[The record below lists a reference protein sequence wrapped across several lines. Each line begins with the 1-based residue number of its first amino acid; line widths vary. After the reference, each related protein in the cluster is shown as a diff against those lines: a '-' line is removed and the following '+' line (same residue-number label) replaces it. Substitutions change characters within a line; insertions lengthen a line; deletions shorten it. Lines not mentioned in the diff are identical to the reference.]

1 MKKRKLLVLGL
12 STLTLV
18 ISSVG
23 FLGFRAY
30 ADENDSNSGI
40 YRTEESDKN
49 SDDSITTYASVKK
62 MKFILKIAKRDGKT
76 ETIDLNEHDYG
87 TTPNYYYTFAADV
100 LNEKKAVVERAESN
114 DDDTTCT
121 LFAREV
127 GRLIVKDATKR
138 TDTQIDYKVDTPKS
152 GGVQTVTYTLPEIDE
167 NEYFYKKTLADGTEE
182 ELEYDAGN
190 GATKLRGDDRF
201 KDTVVTIYSAGK
213 KGLAETIK
221 PTKKDYQNIEGHI
234 PTLEELLS
242 CLIFNDSDKPFVRT
256 DLSIIAKDDED
267 KLKEAAKP
275 GEYHIDVLVKFR
287 DNSGTAYTITIKT
300 KANSKKSDDS
310 TEPKNNAKSDS
321 STKPDSNVKPDSNTN
336 TNNSSN
342 SGNSKNSGGDSS
354 SRGGSGGSGGSS
366 SRGGSGGRGG
376 SSSRGASG
384 SRGGSGSSG
393 IFTKTST
400 SSTLPSYVVKGGT
413 WSNNNGHWQY
423 KAGNTVYKD
432 MWAAIENPF
441 ANEKLGQAKFSWFRF
456 DKDGN
461 MLTNWQWIK
470 DEKDG
475 KVKCYYLNSI
485 SNGNLGAML
494 ANTTTP
500 DGYTVNASGEW
511 VINGIVQTK

>member
-30 ADENDSNSGI
+30 ANGNDSNSDI
-40 YRTEESDKN
+40 YRTEESDSN
-49 SDDSITTYASVKK
+49 SDDFITTYASVKK

-76 ETIDLNEHDYG
+76 ETIDLKEHDYE

-127 GRLIVKDATKR
+127 GQLIVKDATKR

-167 NEYFYKKTLADGTEE
+167 SEYFYKKTLADGTEE
-182 ELEYDAGN
+182 ELEYDAEN
-190 GATKLRGDDRF
+190 RATKLRGDDRF

-256 DLSIIAKDDED
+256 DLSIVAKDDED

-287 DNSGTAYTITIKT
+287 DNSETAYTITIKT
-300 KANSKKSDDS
+300 KANPKKSDDS
-310 TEPKNNAKSDS
+310 TEPKNNA
-321 STKPDSNVKPDSNTN
+321 KPDSNTN

-342 SGNSKNSGGDSS
+342 SGNSKNSGGGSS
-354 SRGGSGGSGGSS
+354 SRGGSGGS
-366 SRGGSGGRGG
+366 GG

-393 IFTKTST
+393 RLTKTST
-400 SSTLPSYVVKGGT
+400 ASTLPSYVVKGGT

>member
-30 ADENDSNSGI
+30 ANGNDSNSDI
-40 YRTEESDKN
+40 YRAEESDSN

-62 MKFILKIAKRDGKT
+62 MKFILKIAKRDGEI
-76 ETIDLNEHDYG
+76 ETIDLNEHDYE

-138 TDTQIDYKVDTPKS
+138 TDTQIDYKVDTPKL

-182 ELEYDAGN
+182 ELEYYAGN
-190 GATKLRGDDRF
+190 GDTKLRGDDRF
-201 KDTVVTIYSAGK
+201 KDTVVTIYSAGE

-287 DNSGTAYTITIKT
+287 DKSETAYTITIKT
-300 KANSKKSDDS
+300 KANPKKSDDS
-310 TEPKNNAKSDS
+310 TEPKNNAKPDS
-321 STKPDSNVKPDSNTN
+321 SAKPENDVKPDSNTN

-342 SGNSKNSGGDSS
+342 SGNSKNSGGGSS
-354 SRGGSGGSGGSS
+354 TRGSSGGSGGSS
-366 SRGGSGGRGG
+366 SRGV
-376 SSSRGASG
+376 SG

-400 SSTLPSYVVKGGT
+400 ASTLPSYVVKGGT

-511 VINGIVQTK
+511 VMNGIVQTK

>member
-40 YRTEESDKN
+40 YRTEESDNN

-62 MKFILKIAKRDGKT
+62 MKFILKITKRDGKT
-76 ETIDLNEHDYG
+76 ETIDLKEHDYE

-100 LNEKKAVVERAESN
+100 LNKKKAVVEGSKAS
-114 DDDTTCT
+114 DDNTTCT

-127 GRLIVKDATKR
+127 GQLIVKDATKR
-138 TDTQIDYKVDTPKS
+138 TVTQIDYKVETPNVA
-152 GGVQTVTYTLPEIDE
+152 GGVQTITYTLPEIDE

-182 ELEYDAGN
+182 ELEYDAEN
-190 GATKLRGDDRF
+190 KATKLKGDARF

-221 PTKKDYQNIEGHI
+221 PTKKDYQNMEGHI

-242 CLIFNDSDKPFVRT
+242 CLIFDDSDKLFVRT

-287 DNSGTAYTITIKT
+287 DKSETVYTITIKT
-300 KANSKKSDDS
+300 KANPKKSDDS

-366 SRGGSGGRGG
+366 SRG
-376 SSSRGASG
+376 ASG

-393 IFTKTST
+393 RLTKTST
-400 SSTLPSYVVKGGT
+400 ASTLPSYVVKGGT

-485 SNGNLGAML
+485 SNGNLGAMF

-500 DGYTVNASGEW
+500 DGYTVNVSGEW

>member
-40 YRTEESDKN
+40 YRTEESDNN

-62 MKFILKIAKRDGKT
+62 MKFILKITKRDGKT
-76 ETIDLNEHDYG
+76 ETIDLKEHDYE

-100 LNEKKAVVERAESN
+100 LNKKKAVVEGSKAS
-114 DDDTTCT
+114 DDNTTCT

-127 GRLIVKDATKR
+127 GQLIVKDATKR
-138 TDTQIDYKVDTPKS
+138 TVTQIDYKVETPNVA
-152 GGVQTVTYTLPEIDE
+152 GGVQTITYTLPEIDE

-182 ELEYDAGN
+182 ELEYDAEN
-190 GATKLRGDDRF
+190 KATKLKRDARF

-221 PTKKDYQNIEGHI
+221 PTKKDYQNMEGHI

-242 CLIFNDSDKPFVRT
+242 CLIFDDSDKLFVRT

-287 DNSGTAYTITIKT
+287 DKSETVYTITIKT
-300 KANSKKSDDS
+300 KANPKKSDDS

-366 SRGGSGGRGG
+366 SRG
-376 SSSRGASG
+376 ASG

-393 IFTKTST
+393 RLTKTST
-400 SSTLPSYVVKGGT
+400 ASTLPSYVVKGGT

-485 SNGNLGAML
+485 SNGNLGAMF

-500 DGYTVNASGEW
+500 DGYTVNVSGEW

>member
-23 FLGFRAY
+23 FLEFRAY

-40 YRTEESDKN
+40 YRTEESDSN

-62 MKFILKIAKRDGKT
+62 MKFILEITKRDGKT
-76 ETIDLNEHDYG
+76 ETIDLKEHDYE

-114 DDDTTCT
+114 DNNTTCT

-127 GRLIVKDATKR
+127 GQLIVKDATKR
-138 TDTQIDYKVDTPKS
+138 TVTQIDYKVDTPNVA

-167 NEYFYKKTLADGTEE
+167 TEYFYKKILDDGTEE
-182 ELEYDAGN
+182 ELVYDAQDR
-190 GATKLRGDDRF
+190 ATTLRGVSRF

-242 CLIFNDSDKPFVRT
+242 CLIFNDSDKLFVRT

-267 KLKEAAKP
+267 KLKEVAKP

-287 DNSGTAYTITIKT
+287 DKSETAYTITIKT
-300 KANSKKSDDS
+300 KANPKKSDDS
-310 TEPKNNAKSDS
+310 TEPKNNAK
-321 STKPDSNVKPDSNTN
+321 PDSNTN

-342 SGNSKNSGGDSS
+342 LGNSKNSGVGSS

-366 SRGGSGGRGG
+366 SRGGSGGSGG

-393 IFTKTST
+393 RLTKTST
-400 SSTLPSYVVKGGT
+400 ASTLPSYVVKGGT

-485 SNGNLGAML
+485 SNGNLGAMF

-500 DGYTVNASGEW
+500 DGYTVNVSGEW

>member
-40 YRTEESDKN
+40 YRTEESDSN
-49 SDDSITTYASVKK
+49 SDDFITTYASVKK
-62 MKFILKIAKRDGKT
+62 VKFILKITKRDGKT
-76 ETIDLNEHDYG
+76 EIIDLNEHDYG

-100 LNEKKAVVERAESN
+100 LNKKKAVVEGSEAN
-114 DDDTTCT
+114 DDTTRT
-121 LFAREV
+121 LFAREA
-127 GRLIVKDATKR
+127 GQLIVKDATKR
-138 TDTQIDYKVDTPKS
+138 TVTQIDYKVDTPNVA

-167 NEYFYKKTLADGTEE
+167 NEYFYKKILDDGTEE
-182 ELEYDAGN
+182 ELVYDAQN
-190 GATKLRGDDRF
+190 RTTTLRGASRF

-256 DLSIIAKDDED
+256 DLSIVAKDDED

-300 KANSKKSDDS
+300 KANPKKSDDS
-310 TEPKNNAKSDS
+310 VKPENDA
-321 STKPDSNVKPDSNTN
+321 KPDSSVKPDSNTN

-342 SGNSKNSGGDSS
+342 SGNSKNSG
-354 SRGGSGGSGGSS
+354 GGSS

-423 KAGNTVYKD
+423 KVGNTVYKD

>member
-12 STLTLV
+12 STLALV

-23 FLGFRAY
+23 FLGFRTY
-30 ADENDSNSGI
+30 ADGNDSNSGI
-40 YRTEESDKN
+40 YRTEESDSN
-49 SDDSITTYASVKK
+49 SDDFITTYASVKK
-62 MKFILKIAKRDGKT
+62 MKFILKITKRDGKT

-100 LNEKKAVVERAESN
+100 LNKKKAVVEGSKAN

-127 GRLIVKDATKR
+127 GQLIVKDATKR
-138 TDTQIDYKVDTPKS
+138 TVTQIDYKVDTPNVA

-182 ELEYDAGN
+182 ELEYDAEN
-190 GATKLRGDDRF
+190 KELRGDSRF

-221 PTKKDYQNIEGHI
+221 PTKKDYQNMEGHI

-242 CLIFNDSDKPFVRT
+242 CLIFNDSDRLFVRT

-275 GEYHIDVLVKFR
+275 GEYHIDVLVKFI
-287 DNSGTAYTITIKT
+287 DKSETAYTITVKT
-300 KANSKKSDDS
+300 KANPKKSDDS
-310 TEPKNNAKSDS
+310 TEPKNNAKPDS
-321 STKPDSNVKPDSNTN
+321 SAKHDSNTN

-342 SGNSKNSGGDSS
+342 SGNSKNSGGGSS
-354 SRGGSGGSGGSS
+354 TRGGSGGSGGSS
-366 SRGGSGGRGG
+366 SRG
-376 SSSRGASG
+376 ASG
-384 SRGGSGSSG
+384 SRGSSGSSG
-393 IFTKTST
+393 RLTKTST

>member
-30 ADENDSNSGI
+30 ANGNDSNSDI
-40 YRTEESDKN
+40 YRTEESDSN
-49 SDDSITTYASVKK
+49 SDDFITTYASVKK

-114 DDDTTCT
+114 DNDTTCT

-127 GRLIVKDATKR
+127 GQLIVKDATKR
-138 TDTQIDYKVDTPKS
+138 TVTQIDYKVDTPNVA

-167 NEYFYKKTLADGTEE
+167 TEYFYKKNLDDGTEE
-182 ELEYDAGN
+182 ELVYDAEN
-190 GATKLRGDDRF
+190 RATELRGDSRF

-221 PTKKDYQNIEGHI
+221 PTKKDYQNMEGHI

-242 CLIFNDSDKPFVRT
+242 CLIFDDSDKLFVRT

-366 SRGGSGGRGG
+366 SRG
-376 SSSRGASG
+376 ASG

-393 IFTKTST
+393 RLTKTST
-400 SSTLPSYVVKGGT
+400 ASTLPSYVVKGGT

-485 SNGNLGAML
+485 SNGNLGAMF

-500 DGYTVNASGEW
+500 DGYTVNVSGEW

>member
-30 ADENDSNSGI
+30 ANGNDSNSDI
-40 YRTEESDKN
+40 YRTEESDSN
-49 SDDSITTYASVKK
+49 SDDFITTYASVKK
-62 MKFILKIAKRDGKT
+62 IKFILKIAKRDGKN
-76 ETIDLNEHDYG
+76 ETIDLKEHDYE

-127 GRLIVKDATKR
+127 GQLIVKDATKR

-242 CLIFNDSDKPFVRT
+242 CLIFNDNDKLFVRT

-275 GEYHIDVLVKFR
+275 GEYHIDVLVKFI
-287 DNSGTAYTITIKT
+287 DNSETAYTIIIKT
-300 KANSKKSDDS
+300 KANPKKSDDS
-310 TEPKNNAKSDS
+310 TEPKNNAKPDS
-321 STKPDSNVKPDSNTN
+321 SIKSDSNTN
-336 TNNSSN
+336 TNNSSD
-342 SGNSKNSGGDSS
+342 SGNSKNSGGGSS
-354 SRGGSGGSGGSS
+354 TRGGSGSSGGSS
-366 SRGGSGGRGG
+366 SRGGSG
-376 SSSRGASG
+376 
-384 SRGGSGSSG
+384 SSG
-393 IFTKTST
+393 RLTKTST

>member
-30 ADENDSNSGI
+30 ANGNDSNSDI
-40 YRTEESDKN
+40 YRTEESDSN
-49 SDDSITTYASVKK
+49 SDDFITTYASVKK

-76 ETIDLNEHDYG
+76 ETIDLKEHDYE

-127 GRLIVKDATKR
+127 GQLIVKDATKR

-167 NEYFYKKTLADGTEE
+167 SEYFYKKTLADGTEE
-182 ELEYDAGN
+182 ELEYDAEN
-190 GATKLRGDDRF
+190 RATKLRGDDRF

-256 DLSIIAKDDED
+256 DLSIVAKDDED

-287 DNSGTAYTITIKT
+287 DNSETAYTITIKT
-300 KANSKKSDDS
+300 KANPKKSDDS
-310 TEPKNNAKSDS
+310 TEPKNNA
-321 STKPDSNVKPDSNTN
+321 KPDSNTN

-342 SGNSKNSGGDSS
+342 SGNSKNSGGGSS
-354 SRGGSGGSGGSS
+354 SRGGSGGS
-366 SRGGSGGRGG
+366 GG

-393 IFTKTST
+393 RLTKTST
-400 SSTLPSYVVKGGT
+400 ASTLPSYVVKGGT

-423 KAGNTVYKD
+423 KAGNTAYKD

>member
-30 ADENDSNSGI
+30 ANENDSNSGI
-40 YRTEESDKN
+40 YRTEESDSN
-49 SDDSITTYASVKK
+49 SDDSITTYASIKK
-62 MKFILKIAKRDGKT
+62 MKFILKIAKRDGET
-76 ETIDLNEHDYG
+76 ETIDLKEHDYE

-100 LNEKKAVVERAESN
+100 LNKKKAVVEGSKAS
-114 DDDTTCT
+114 DDGTTCT

-127 GRLIVKDATKR
+127 GQLIVKDATKR

-167 NEYFYKKTLADGTEE
+167 TEYFYKKILDNGTEE
-182 ELEYDAGN
+182 ELVYDAENRVTTLKGE
-190 GATKLRGDDRF
+190 AMF

-256 DLSIIAKDDED
+256 DLSIVAKDDED

-300 KANSKKSDDS
+300 KANPKKSDDS
-310 TEPKNNAKSDS
+310 VKPENDA
-321 STKPDSNVKPDSNTN
+321 KPDSSVKPDSNTN

-342 SGNSKNSGGDSS
+342 SGNSKNLGGGSS

-366 SRGGSGGRGG
+366 TRGSSGGSGG

-384 SRGGSGSSG
+384 SSGRL
-393 IFTKTST
+393 TKTST
-400 SSTLPSYVVKGGT
+400 ASTLPSYVVKGGT

-511 VINGIVQTK
+511 VMNGIVQTK

>member
-40 YRTEESDKN
+40 YRTEESDSN

-62 MKFILKIAKRDGKT
+62 MKFILEITKRDGKT
-76 ETIDLNEHDYG
+76 ETIDLKEHDYE

-114 DDDTTCT
+114 DNNTTCT

-127 GRLIVKDATKR
+127 GQLIVKDATKR
-138 TDTQIDYKVDTPKS
+138 TVTQIDYKVDTPNVA

-167 NEYFYKKTLADGTEE
+167 SEYFYKKTLADGTEE
-182 ELEYDAGN
+182 ELVYDAENRVTTLKGE
-190 GATKLRGDDRF
+190 ARF

-242 CLIFNDSDKPFVRT
+242 CLIFNDSDKLFVRT

-267 KLKEAAKP
+267 KLKEVAKP

-287 DNSGTAYTITIKT
+287 DKSETAYTITIKT
-300 KANSKKSDDS
+300 KANPKKSDDS
-310 TEPKNNAKSDS
+310 TESKNNA
-321 STKPDSNVKPDSNTN
+321 KPDSNTN

-342 SGNSKNSGGDSS
+342 LGNSKNSGGGSS

-366 SRGGSGGRGG
+366 SRGGSGG
-376 SSSRGASG
+376 
-384 SRGGSGSSG
+384 RGGSGSSG

>member
-40 YRTEESDKN
+40 YRTEESDSN
-49 SDDSITTYASVKK
+49 SDDFITTYASVKK

-114 DDDTTCT
+114 DNDTTCT

-127 GRLIVKDATKR
+127 GQLIVKDATKR
-138 TDTQIDYKVDTPKS
+138 TVTQIDYKVDTPNVA

-182 ELEYDAGN
+182 ELEYDAQN
-190 GATKLRGDDRF
+190 RTTKLRGDDRF

-221 PTKKDYQNIEGHI
+221 PTKKDYQNMEGHI

-242 CLIFNDSDKPFVRT
+242 CLIFDDSDKLFVRT

-275 GEYHIDVLVKFR
+275 GEYHIDVLVKFI
-287 DNSGTAYTITIKT
+287 DNSETAYTIIIKT
-300 KANSKKSDDS
+300 KANPKKSDDS
-310 TEPKNNAKSDS
+310 TEPKNNVKPDS

-342 SGNSKNSGGDSS
+342 LGNSKNSGGGSS
-354 SRGGSGGSGGSS
+354 TRGGSGGSGGSS
-366 SRGGSGGRGG
+366 SRG
-376 SSSRGASG
+376 A
-384 SRGGSGSSG
+384 SGSSG
-393 IFTKTST
+393 RLTKTST
-400 SSTLPSYVVKGGT
+400 ASTLPSYVVKGGT

-511 VINGIVQTK
+511 VMNGIVQTK

>member
-40 YRTEESDKN
+40 YRTEESDSN

-62 MKFILKIAKRDGKT
+62 MKFILKITKRDGKT
-76 ETIDLNEHDYG
+76 ETIDLKEHDYG

-114 DDDTTCT
+114 GDNTTCT
-121 LFAREV
+121 LFAREA
-127 GRLIVKDATKR
+127 GQLIVKDATKR
-138 TDTQIDYKVDTPKS
+138 TVTQIDYKVDTPKS
-152 GGVQTVTYTLPEIDE
+152 SGIQTVTYTLPEIDE
-167 NEYFYKKTLADGTEE
+167 TEYFYKKNLDDGTEE
-182 ELEYDAGN
+182 ELVYDAEN
-190 GATKLRGDDRF
+190 RATELRGDSRF

-221 PTKKDYQNIEGHI
+221 PTKKDYQNMEGHI

-242 CLIFNDSDKPFVRT
+242 CLIFDDSDKLFVRT

-275 GEYHIDVLVKFR
+275 GEYHIDVLVKFI
-287 DNSGTAYTITIKT
+287 DNSETAYTIIIKT
-300 KANSKKSDDS
+300 KANPKKSDDS
-310 TEPKNNAKSDS
+310 TEPKNNAK
-321 STKPDSNVKPDSNTN
+321 PGSNIN

-342 SGNSKNSGGDSS
+342 SGNSKNSGGGSS
-354 SRGGSGGSGGSS
+354 TRGGSGGSGGSS
-366 SRGGSGGRGG
+366 SRGGSGGSGG

-393 IFTKTST
+393 RFTNNST
-400 SSTLPSYVVKGGT
+400 ASTLPSYVVKGGT

-485 SNGNLGAML
+485 SNGNLGAMF

>member
-23 FLGFRAY
+23 FLGFRVY
-30 ADENDSNSGI
+30 ANGNDSNSDI
-40 YRTEESDKN
+40 YRTEESDSN
-49 SDDSITTYASVKK
+49 SDDFITTYASVKK

-100 LNEKKAVVERAESN
+100 LNEKKAVVEGAKAN

-127 GRLIVKDATKR
+127 GQLIVKDATKR
-138 TDTQIDYKVDTPKS
+138 TVTQIDYKVDTPNVA

-182 ELEYDAGN
+182 ELEYDAQN
-190 GATKLRGDDRF
+190 RITELRGGSRF

-242 CLIFNDSDKPFVRT
+242 CLIFDDSDKLFVRT

-321 STKPDSNVKPDSNTN
+321 NTN

-342 SGNSKNSGGDSS
+342 LGNSKNSGGGSS

-366 SRGGSGGRGG
+366 SRGGSGGSGG

-393 IFTKTST
+393 RLTKTST
-400 SSTLPSYVVKGGT
+400 SFTLPSYVVKGGT

>member
-40 YRTEESDKN
+40 YRTEESDSN

-76 ETIDLNEHDYG
+76 ETIDLKEHDYE

-114 DDDTTCT
+114 DDTTCT
-121 LFAREV
+121 LFAREA
-127 GRLIVKDATKR
+127 GQLIVKDATKR
-138 TDTQIDYKVDTPKS
+138 TVTQIDYKVDTPKS
-152 GGVQTVTYTLPEIDE
+152 GGIQTVTYTLPEIDE
-167 NEYFYKKTLADGTEE
+167 TEYFYKKNLDDGTEE
-182 ELEYDAGN
+182 ELVYDAQN
-190 GATKLRGDDRF
+190 RATVLKGDARF

-242 CLIFNDSDKPFVRT
+242 CLIFNDDDKLFVRT

-300 KANSKKSDDS
+300 KANPKKSDDS
-310 TEPKNNAKSDS
+310 TEHKNNAKPDS
-321 STKPDSNVKPDSNTN
+321 STKPDGGAKPENNAKPDSNTN

-342 SGNSKNSGGDSS
+342 SGNSKNSGGGSS
-354 SRGGSGGSGGSS
+354 SRGGSGGSSGSS
-366 SRGGSGGRGG
+366 SRGGSG
-376 SSSRGASG
+376 
-384 SRGGSGSSG
+384 SRGGLGSSG
-393 IFTKTST
+393 RLTKTST
-400 SSTLPSYVVKGGT
+400 SSTLPSYVVKGGI